1 MVLHNNKNTDGQEM
15 INELQ
20 KIQKTSTGNKIL
32 TMSFFKHLEYSLF
45 NDHWYD
51 HWSGSKIL
59 KRIQIYKAIL
69 KVKKTLKMASA
80 QVVETSVANNSP
92 SQDSNHPDDLFQ
104 SR

>member
-1 MVLHNNKNTDGQEM
+1 MVLHNNKNTDGQKM

-69 KVKKTLKMASA
+69 KTNYGYK
-80 QVVETSVANNSP
+80 
-92 SQDSNHPDDLFQ
+92 
-104 SR
+104 